1 MAPSSAFLCS
11 SGKALGVISEE
22 DSMNTLNNGRRTWV
36 ILTLLALVTVAV
48 SAQTLTTLHSF
59 SQTDGGN
66 PYAGLMQASNADLY
80 GTTSVGG
87 ANGDGTVFQITTG
100 GTLTTMH
107 NFNHLSGMG
116 GSQPYAGLIQ
126 ARDGYLYGT
135 TTRGGS
141 HNAGIVFRIT
151 TSGTLKTL
159 HDLNYSLDGALPY
172 AALVQ
177 ATNGAL
183 YGTTPEGGGGAG
195 TAFLMTLSGQ
205 FTAIYRFGV
214 HGSFPVAGLVQVSNG
229 NFYGATSGGGFYS
242 CGTLF
247 EITPS
252 GTFTPLHDFTGVDG
266 CYPQG
271 TLVEGADGSL
281 YGTAQAGGAHNG
293 FNAGTAFK
301 ISQSGTFTLL
311 HTFDQTDGAG
321 PTGALIQT
329 SGGNF
334 YGTTYGGG
342 ANSKGTI
349 FEMTPDG
356 TVTTLYSFCPQS
368 HCPDG
373 ANPVAGLVQG
383 TDGKFYGT
391 TYYGGGGNHGTVFS
405 LSMSGR

>member
-1 MAPSSAFLCS
+1 
-11 SGKALGVISEE
+11 
-22 DSMNTLNNGRRTWV
+22 MNTFNNGRRTWG
-36 ILTLLALVTVAV
+36 ILTLFALVTVAV

-66 PYAGLMQASNADLY
+66 PYAGLIQASNGNLY

-100 GTLTTMH
+100 GTLTTLH
-107 NFNHLSGMG
+107 NFNHLSAMG

-126 ARDGYLYGT
+126 AKDGYLYGT

-141 HNAGIVFRIT
+141 HNAGTVYRIT
-151 TSGTLKTL
+151 TSGSLKAL
-159 HDLNYSLDGALPY
+159 HSLNYSLDGALPY

-177 ATNGAL
+177 ATNGAF
-183 YGTTPEGGGGAG
+183 YGTAPEGGGGAG
-195 TAFLMTLSGQ
+195 TAFLMTSFGQ
-205 FTAIYRFGV
+205 FNPIYRFGA
-214 HGSFPVAGLVQVSNG
+214 HGSQPVAGLVQVSNG
-229 NFYGATSGGGFYS
+229 LFYGTTSMGGHYS

-247 EITPS
+247 EITS
-252 GTFTPLHDFTGVDG
+252 GGTFTPLHDFTGGDG
-266 CYPQG
+266 CFPQG
-271 TLVEGADGSL
+271 TLVEGADGNL

-301 ISQSGTFTLL
+301 VSQNGTFTLL
-311 HTFDQTDGAG
+311 HIFDETDGAG

-329 SGGNF
+329 SDGNF

-349 FEMTPDG
+349 FRMTPDG

-405 LSMSGR
+405 LSISGR